1 MGAVLESP
9 RGSHAHAGHRCG
21 DFLGVMFALVHKEAD
36 LLVRDVGSGHG
47 CSLLLEG
54 NQPS

>member
-9 RGSHAHAGHRCG
+9 RGPHAHAGHRRG

-54 NQPS
+54 KKPS